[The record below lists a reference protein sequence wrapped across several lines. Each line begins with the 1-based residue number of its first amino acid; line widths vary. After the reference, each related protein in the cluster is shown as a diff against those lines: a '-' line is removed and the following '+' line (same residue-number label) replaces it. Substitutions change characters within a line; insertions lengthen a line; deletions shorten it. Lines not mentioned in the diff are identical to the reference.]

1 MTPHFERVRNQIL
14 TPLLE
19 RKQQLAVL
27 SAIYR
32 DKMPPDEV
40 KMTRELSEWLTNAII
55 YLRDINVDTWED
67 WSKSMVTYNKMLDGI
82 RMIQLKSEIFNTENH
97 N

>member
-1 MTPHFERVRNQIL
+1 MTPHFDRIRNQIL
-14 TPLLE
+14 SPLLE

-32 DKMPPDEV
+32 DTMPPDES
-40 KMTRELSEWLTNAII
+40 KMNSELILWINSAIKF
-55 YLRDINVDTWED
+55 LQDINVDTFED
-67 WSKSMVTYNKMLDGI
+67 WSKSMVSYNKMLDEI
-82 RMIQLKSEIFNTENH
+82 RMIQLKSEIFNPVNS

>member
-14 TPLLE
+14 SPLLE

-32 DKMPPDEV
+32 DKMPPDES
-40 KMTRELSEWLTNAII
+40 KMNSELILWINSAIKF
-55 YLRDINVDTWED
+55 LQEINVGTFED
-67 WSKSMVTYNKMLDGI
+67 WSKSMVSYNKMLDEI
-82 RMIQLKSEIFNTENH
+82 RMIQLKSEIFNPVNS